1 MEMKHEWN
9 ENSIQNPQGAH
20 CSFDP
25 GKKDGSGGGITNNI
39 RIRSGI
45 QTTSRLV
52 SPRLVSSRLWA
63 LLKRVGLRLGA

>member
-1 MEMKHEWN
+1 MEIKHEWN
-9 ENSIQNPQGAH
+9 ENRIQNPKGAH

-25 GKKDGSGGGITNNI
+25 GKKEGSGGITNNI

-45 QTTSRLV
+45 QTTSRLA
-52 SPRLVSSRLWA
+52 SSRLVSSRLWA